1 MRIGVIC
8 PSDIATRRFMP
19 ALMSIPNFSFGG
31 IGVVSTEEWEGNVDG
46 DVSEVIQL
54 QKKSADRI
62 VELYGGVIF
71 DSYNSV
77 INSEKIDAVY
87 IPLPPALHY
96 KWTKKAIEAG
106 KHVLIEKPSTTSF
119 QETKELIRLA
129 RKYNVALREN
139 YMFVLHRQIDVIQE
153 IVSKQII
160 GEVRQYRVAF
170 GFPRRQQGD
179 FRYIKSLGGGALL
192 DAGGYTLR
200 YATMLLEE
208 KPIVMCARLNKSDN
222 EEVDI
227 FGSGMLT
234 NSRGITVQLAFG
246 MDNSYKCELEVWGS
260 RGTIY
265 TNRVFTAPS
274 GYLTNITIRTNEGE
288 EIIEV
293 EPDDTFR
300 KSIMRF
306 GECIYDE
313 KIREENY
320 IEMEVQAELVD
331 EFIKKAKVCYV

>member
-19 ALMSIPNFSFGG
+19 ALMTIPNLRFVG
-31 IGVVSTEEWEGNVDG
+31 IGVVSIEEWEGNVNG
-46 DVSEVIQL
+46 DVSAVIQS
-54 QKKSADRI
+54 QKTSAERI
-62 VELYGGVIF
+62 VEIYGGEVF
-71 DSYNSV
+71 DSYHSV
-77 INSEKIDAVY
+77 IYSKKIDAVY

-96 KWTKKAIEAG
+96 KWAKKAIEAG
-106 KHVLIEKPSTTSF
+106 KHVLIEKPSTTSL
-119 QETKELIRLA
+119 QETKELIGLA
-129 RKYNVALREN
+129 RKNKVALREN

-153 IVSKQII
+153 IINKHVI

-200 YATMLLEE
+200 YASMLLEE

-234 NSRGITVQLAFG
+234 NSKGITVQLAFG

-260 RGTIY
+260 KGTIY

-274 GYLTNITIRTNEGE
+274 GYLANIDIRTSEGE

-306 GECIYDE
+306 GECIYDD

-320 IEMEVQAELVD
+320 REMELQAELVD
-331 EFIKKAKVCYV
+331 EFIKKAKVYYV